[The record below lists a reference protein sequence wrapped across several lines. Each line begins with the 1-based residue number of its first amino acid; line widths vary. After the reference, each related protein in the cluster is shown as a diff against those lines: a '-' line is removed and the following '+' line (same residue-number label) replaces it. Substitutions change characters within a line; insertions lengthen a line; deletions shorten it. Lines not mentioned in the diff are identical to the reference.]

1 MLRSKSSLLASDL
14 FLYFFF
20 NQLVGFSSPTE
31 GSVFLFISSLK
42 HCLKWLIIIHDC
54 FEILVVELT
63 GSFDC
68 SCKIWVL
75 LEPATGFAS
84 TEFNWSINYL
94 FAAQCSLILV
104 FLLVIKY

>member
-1 MLRSKSSLLASDL
+1 MLRGKSSLLAPDL

-20 NQLVGFSSPTE
+20 NQFVGFSSSTE
-31 GSVFLFISSLK
+31 RSVFLLISSLK
-42 HCLKWLIIIHDC
+42 HRLKWLIVIHDC
-54 FEILVVELT
+54 FEILAVELP

-84 TEFNWSINYL
+84 IEFNLGINYL
-94 FAAQCSLILV
+94 FAALFSL
-104 FLLVIKY
+104 Y

>member
-1 MLRSKSSLLASDL
+1 MLRSKFSLLAPDL

-20 NQLVGFSSPTE
+20 NQFVGFSSSTE
-31 GSVFLFISSLK
+31 RSLVLFISSLK
-42 HCLKWLIIIHDC
+42 HRPKWLIVIHDS
-54 FEILVVELT
+54 FEILAVELP

-68 SCKIWVL
+68 SCEIWVL

-84 TEFNWSINYL
+84 TEFIWSINYL